1 MENEKM
7 IELEITKE
15 ILPVISV
22 NFEEVKAALESNM
35 SKYQNIIVTE
45 ETLKGCK
52 ATQKELAGLKIKID
66 TYRKDKKKK
75 FSEPIVEFENKCKDL
90 ISLVES
96 VESPIKDGIRVFDDE
111 KKAEK
116 AKIAQQIIDE
126 VIKENGL
133 SEKYA
138 IQLTVIDKYT
148 NLTAKESEV
157 KDDVNQRAM
166 TLKSEQDREEELL
179 NIIVSTIETENKRI
193 NQKLSLSDFQRLIN
207 LGSSTSDILTD
218 IKEKAERIYQA
229 ENTPKEEPKEELDIS
244 FISADELK
252 RTPEDGPFIPPAE
265 KIYILAKI
273 TGEKEDM
280 QEAINLLREKGM
292 TVEIIEDGFTK

>member
-1 MENEKM
+1 MENGKM
-7 IELEITKE
+7 VELEITKE

-22 NFEEVKAALESNM
+22 NYEEVKNALENDM
-35 SKYQNIIVTE
+35 AKYQNIIVTE

-90 ISLVES
+90 IALVES
-96 VESPIKDGIRVFDDE
+96 VETPIKDGIKVFDDE

-116 AKIAQQIIDE
+116 ADIAQQIIDE
-126 VIKENGL
+126 AIKENAL

-138 IQLTVIDKYT
+138 IHLTVIDKYT
-148 NLTAKESEV
+148 NLTAKEGEV

-179 NIIVSTIETENKRI
+179 SIIVSTIETENKRI

-218 IKEKAERIYQA
+218 IKEKADRIYQA
-229 ENTPKEEPKEELDIS
+229 ENAPRQEPKGEITQEIVVEVVDHQ
-244 FISADELK
+244 
-252 RTPEDGPFIPPAE
+252 PES
-265 KIYILAKI
+265 KIYIIARI
-273 TGEKEDM
+273 TGDKDSM
-280 QEAINLLREKGM
+280 QDAINTLREKGM
-292 TVEIIEDGFTK
+292 TVEIMEDGFAK

>member
-1 MENEKM
+1 MENGKM
-7 IELEITKE
+7 VELEITKE

-22 NFEEVKAALESNM
+22 NYEEVKNALENDM
-35 SKYQNIIVTE
+35 AKYQNIIVTE

-90 ISLVES
+90 IALVES
-96 VESPIKDGIRVFDDE
+96 VETPIKDGIKVFDDE

-116 AKIAQQIIDE
+116 ADIAQQIIDE
-126 VIKENGL
+126 AIKENAL

-138 IQLTVIDKYT
+138 IHLTVIDKYT

-179 NIIVSTIETENKRI
+179 SIIVSTIETENKRI

-218 IKEKAERIYQA
+218 IKEKADRIYQA
-229 ENTPKEEPKEELDIS
+229 ENAPRQEPKGEITQEIVVEVVDHTLG
-244 FISADELK
+244 LK
-252 RTPEDGPFIPPAE
+252 AQPES
-265 KIYILAKI
+265 KIYIIARI
-273 TGEKEDM
+273 TGDKDSM
-280 QEAINLLREKGM
+280 QDAINTLREKGM
-292 TVEIIEDGFTK
+292 TVEIMEDGFAK